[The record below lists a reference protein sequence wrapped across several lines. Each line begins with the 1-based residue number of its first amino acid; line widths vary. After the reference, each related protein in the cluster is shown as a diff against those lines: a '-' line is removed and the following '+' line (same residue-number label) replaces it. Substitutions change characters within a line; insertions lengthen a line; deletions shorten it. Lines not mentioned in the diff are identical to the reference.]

1 MSSIA
6 MAAVVVAVRVPHSK
20 GEKGKV
26 NRKWSATT
34 KYYITPPI
42 CLHSFS
48 MASIR
53 RATYSDT
60 AVFRTNAT

>member
-1 MSSIA
+1 
-6 MAAVVVAVRVPHSK
+6 MAAVVVAVRSHIAK
-20 GEKGKV
+20 GTEKGKV
-26 NRKWSATT
+26 NGKWSATT

>member
-1 MSSIA
+1 
-6 MAAVVVAVRVPHSK
+6 MAAVVVAVRSHIAK
-20 GEKGKV
+20 GTEKGKV
-26 NRKWSATT
+26 NGKWSATT
-34 KYYITPPI
+34 KYYIPPAI